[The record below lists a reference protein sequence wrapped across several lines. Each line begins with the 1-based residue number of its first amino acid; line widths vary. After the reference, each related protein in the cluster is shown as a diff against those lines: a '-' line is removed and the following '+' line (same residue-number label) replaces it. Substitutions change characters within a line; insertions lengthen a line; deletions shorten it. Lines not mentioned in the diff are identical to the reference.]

1 MRSFGI
7 LGPAEHHV
15 RRLKALANAGVT
27 DFTIYLMNGEEEK
40 QLAEYAEHVLPHF
53 G

>member
-1 MRSFGI
+1 MTDGI
-7 LGPAEHHV
+7 VESST
-15 RRLKALANAGVT
+15 AGVT